1 MKKKRS
7 WKQVLSLIALFI
19 FSGILGFSLLELFY
33 AIPNLSFWDFIFSF
47 FILVISFPLHIVLH
61 EIGHLV
67 AGLFS
72 GYQFIMFRLFNWVW
86 IKTENGV
93 SKRKQSIQG
102 LLGQA
107 LMTPPE
113 NVVEPPML
121 LYHSGGL
128 IVNFISALLLL
139 VAGLKSSN
147 PRVTLFLFLSGLVA
161 FLLFILNIVPQKG
174 TDGYNILQIRKRPE
188 VLVETTNILRLYGG
202 MVRGESFVDLKRYMP
217 KDLPVSFED
226 PNKVTFYT
234 ALAAAYFEDG
244 NFETASKMY
253 RQLWLKRKQ
262 LIPLHK
268 PEVYITYLFSLY
280 LTDPL
285 HPDVR
290 VIQKSQVYKNSIE
303 NKAAD
308 VYKVQA
314 AEAIYLEKDYKKARG
329 LLDEGEE
336 LISTA
341 PTVSEEHLEKL
352 FYMYLRSE
360 ISHLENN

>member
-33 AIPNLSFWDFIFSF
+33 AIPNLSFWDFIFAF

-113 NVVEPPML
+113 NVDEPPML

-128 IVNFISALLLL
+128 IVNFFSALLLIG
-139 VAGLKSSN
+139 VGLKSSN
-147 PRVTLFLFLSGLVA
+147 PRVTLLLFISGLVA
-161 FLLFILNIVPQKG
+161 LLLFILNIVPQKG
-174 TDGYNILQIRKRPE
+174 TDGYNISQIRKRPE
-188 VLVETTNILRLYGG
+188 ALVEMTNILRLYGG
-202 MVRGESFVDLKRYMP
+202 MVRGESFVDLKRYIP
-217 KDLPVSFED
+217 ENLPRSFED
-226 PNKVTFYT
+226 PNTVTLYT
-234 ALAAAYFEDG
+234 ALAAAYFEEGD
-244 NFETASKMY
+244 FDRASQIY
-253 RQLWLKRKQ
+253 RELWLKRKQ
-262 LIPLHK
+262 LIHLHK
-268 PEVYITYLFSLY
+268 PEVYITYLFSLL
-280 LTDPL
+280 LTDPK
-285 HPDVR
+285 HPDIR
-290 VIQKSQVYKNSIE
+290 MIKNNEIYKNSIE

-308 VYKVQA
+308 IYKIQA
-314 AEAIYLEKDYKKARG
+314 AEAIYLEKDYKKAKG
-329 LLDEGEE
+329 LLDEGKP
-336 LISTA
+336 LLATA
-341 PTVSEEHLEKL
+341 PTVSEENLERQ
-352 FYMYLRSE
+352 FYSYLRDE
-360 ISHLENN
+360 ISRLENS